1 MVWERLSAARPV
13 SDTRSYQKFI
23 LNITVIPK
31 FYNSQCRVAG
41 KTDGRLRGD
50 G

>member
-13 SDTRSYQKFI
+13 SDTRSYQKFL

-31 FYNSQCRVAG
+31 FHNSQRGVAD
-41 KTDGRLRGD
+41 KSDGRLRGD
-50 G
+50 Y

>member
-13 SDTRSYQKFI
+13 SDTRSYQKFL

-31 FYNSQCRVAG
+31 FYNSQCRVTG

-50 G
+50 Y

>member
-13 SDTRSYQKFI
+13 SDTRSYQKFL

-31 FYNSQCRVAG
+31 FRNSQRGVDD
-41 KTDGRLRGD
+41 KSDGRLRGNY
-50 G
+50 